1 MPTPSR
7 IFGARFPPCSGIIP
21 GNAARKRS
29 AESALDSGG
38 GGKVANDLSHRTS
51 RKLSPGWHYPLG
63 ATLGLGG
70 VNFSLYSATAEEVW
84 LLLFDRPGG
93 IPTDIIRVQDRDRF
107 AWHVFVHGA
116 GAGQFYG
123 YKVRGPFDPAR
134 GLRFNDRKLLIDP
147 YAKALTGKIVNEENL
162 LLAYDPGDPARDLSL
177 DLRENQAIVPKAI
190 VVDDRFDWRGDA
202 PPSIPFERMVIY
214 ETHLKGFTAHPSSK
228 VSHPGTYL
236 GFVEKIPHLQSLGV
250 NAVELLPVHESYV
263 EDFLRVKGLT
273 NYWGYNTAAFF
284 APESS
289 FGTGRRPGCQVEEF
303 KTLVR
308 ELHRAGIEVILD
320 VVYNHTGEG
329 NELAPT
335 FSFKGID
342 NPSYYMLTGGAHD
355 PARYYMNWAGCGNSF
370 NLSTPPAIRLVMDS
384 LRYWVEAMHVDGF
397 RFDLASVL
405 GREGGMYQRCASFF
419 DAVSQDPVLQKTK
432 LIAEPW
438 DLGSYEA
445 GNFPVDWSEWNG
457 RFRDTVRRFVKGD
470 GGQLRDLGFRLTG
483 SADLYADDGRSAYNS
498 INFVTCHDGFTL
510 RDLVSFNGKHNEAN
524 LDGSRDGTDDNNS
537 WNCGAE
543 GETDDPEI
551 ERLRR
556 RLAKNHAC
564 LLLFSSGT
572 PMILGGDEFLRT
584 QGGNNNTYC
593 QDNPI
598 SWFDWGEVE
607 RNADMVAFF
616 RKAIAFTK
624 KYTILQRRKFFDGND
639 TDRDANAIPDIQWF
653 GEDLGSPRWD
663 DPEARIL
670 CCLLDGNE
678 EPSEAGDYFLFL
690 ILNGDYREREVMVP
704 PLPSGLRWRRAI
716 DTSLPAGEDF
726 VDDGAE
732 PLPDPAD
739 RYLVHPR
746 TTVVLLGK

>member
-1 MPTPSR
+1 MAHELT
-7 IFGARFPPCSGIIP
+7 
-21 GNAARKRS
+21 
-29 AESALDSGG
+29 
-38 GGKVANDLSHRTS
+38 HRTN
-51 RKLSPGWHYPLG
+51 RKLSRGWHYPLG
-63 ATLGLGG
+63 ATPGLGG
-70 VNFSLYSATAEEVW
+70 VNFSLHSATAEEVW
-84 LLLFDRPGG
+84 LLLFDRPDGG
-93 IPTDIIRVQDRDRF
+93 PTDIIRVKDRERF

-147 YAKALTGKIVNEENL
+147 YAKALTGKIVNEDNL

-177 DLRENQAIVPKAI
+177 DRRENQAIVPKAI

-202 PPSIPFERMVIY
+202 PPSIPFQRMVIY

-228 VSHPGTYL
+228 VAHPGTYL
-236 GFVEKIPHLQSLGV
+236 GFVEKIPHLRSLGV
-250 NAVELLPVHESYV
+250 NAVELLPVQEFYV
-263 EDFLRVKGLT
+263 EDFLRAKGLT

-289 FGTGRRPGCQVEEF
+289 YSTCRSPGCQVEEF

-329 NELAPT
+329 NELGPT

-342 NPSYYMLTGGAHD
+342 NPSYYVLTGGPHD
-355 PARYYMNWAGCGNSF
+355 PARYYMNWTGCGNSF
-370 NLSTPPAIRLVMDS
+370 NLSTPQTIRLVMDS

-438 DLGSYEA
+438 DLGSYEV

-470 GGQLRDLGFRLTG
+470 GGQLRDLGYRLTG
-483 SADLYADDGRSAYNS
+483 SADLYGDDGRSPCHS
-498 INFVTCHDGFTL
+498 VNFVTCHDGFTL

-524 LDGSRDGTDDNNS
+524 LEGNRDGSDANLS
-537 WNCGAE
+537 WNGGAE
-543 GETDDPEI
+543 GETDDPDI

-584 QGGNNNTYC
+584 QGGNNNAYC
-593 QDNPI
+593 QDNAV

-616 RKAIAFTK
+616 RKSIAFAK
-624 KYTILQRRKFFDGND
+624 KYTILQRRRFFSGTD
-639 TDRDANAIPDIQWF
+639 TDRDANAVPDIQWF
-653 GEDLGSPRWD
+653 SEDLGPPRWD

-670 CCLLDGNE
+670 CYLLDGSE
-678 EPSEAGDYFLFL
+678 EASAAGSYFLFL
-690 ILNGDYREREVMVP
+690 ALNGDHRQREVMVP
-704 PLPSGLRWRRAI
+704 PLPPGLRWRRAI
-716 DTSLPAGEDF
+716 DTSLEAGDDF

-739 RYLVHPR
+739 RYLVNPR